1 MKTRVVLKDG
11 FSQKACLCFEHR
23 KENKMDIE
31 QDKMDISAEK
41 IERLAAS
48 AGVEYETARLALLE
62 ADGDLID
69 AVLLLE
75 RQGKVKR
82 RGIRYNTCGN
92 MPDHAAVKPSGS
104 DGRSYGYG
112 NLDVGCG
119 DSSEKAHTGADNA
132 DHVGAGYTD
141 NAGHAGGYGYADS
154 AGYTGSNGYTGCG
167 GAGYT
172 GNGGASDGSNADGA
186 RRQYRDEST
195 SFEDFMRKVGAFLK
209 KAFHAGCVNHFEVWR
224 EERRILFLPVLLLIV
239 FLIPLFWLV
248 LVLLVIGLFCR
259 CRYRF
264 SGPNLGRRDV
274 NDAMDGAA
282 DAAER
287 FKKEARDDRKNPK

>member
-1 MKTRVVLKDG
+1 
-11 FSQKACLCFEHR
+11 
-23 KENKMDIE
+23 MDIE

-48 AGVEYETARLALLE
+48 AGVEYETARSALLE

-92 MPDHAAVKPSGS
+92 MPDHAAVKPSGA
-104 DGRSYGYG
+104 DGGGYG
-112 NLDVGCG
+112 GCG
-119 DSSEKAHTGADNA
+119 DSSEKGHAGADNA

-154 AGYTGSNGYTGCG
+154 AGYTGSNGYTGCR

-224 EERRILFLPVLLLIV
+224 KENRILFLPVILLIV

-248 LVLLVIGLFCR
+248 LVLLVIGLFCG

-264 SGPNLGRRDV
+264 SGSSPGLRGV
-274 NDAMDGAA
+274 NSAMDGAA
-282 DAAER
+282 DAAEELKR
-287 FKKEARDDRKNPK
+287 EMGDGGKNPDR